1 MKNVNKKKVIFVFIQ
16 IDLVELFIEFRDILV
31 TNLIF
36 SMKGNKN
43 RLKAK
48 FLCLK
53 VLFISLK
60 VIIITLKVFNF
71 I

>member
-16 IDLVELFIEFRDILV
+16 IDLVELFIEIRDILV

-36 SMKGNKN
+36 SIKGNKN

-48 FLCLK
+48 LLCLK
-53 VLFISLK
+53 VYFIMLK
-60 VIIITLKVFNF
+60 G
-71 I
+71 

>member
-16 IDLVELFIEFRDILV
+16 IDLVELFIEIRYILV
-31 TNLIF
+31 SNLIF
-36 SMKGNKN
+36 SIKDIKN

-53 VLFISLK
+53 VYLFSLK
-60 VIIITLKVFNF
+60 ANIFS
-71 I
+71 